1 MVGLVGS
8 SNNPVSG
15 MAIATLLIATALLK
29 VTGDVGSHGMQGAI
43 AIGSIIC
50 IIACMA
56 GAQYRRSGSAALDL
70 AYVAAGRFDGY
81 FELGLKPWDIA
92 AGELIIKE
100 AGGTVVD
107 ARGGS
112 ESMENGQ
119 VLACSMKMLKPL
131 MQAVVPAWGE
141 AAK

>member
-1 MVGLVGS
+1 MEDWSEKNKKEIQILKKKAYLVGS
-8 SNNPVSG
+8 ILGCV
-15 MAIATLLIATALLK
+15 
-29 VTGDVGSHGMQGAI
+29 VGVLG
-43 AIGSIIC
+43 II
-50 IIACMA
+50 ITI
-56 GAQYRRSGSAALDL
+56 
-70 AYVAAGRFDGY
+70 DGY

-92 AGELIIKE
+92 AGELIVKE

-112 ESMENGQ
+112 DSMENGQ

-131 MQAVVPAWGE
+131 MKAVVPAWGE